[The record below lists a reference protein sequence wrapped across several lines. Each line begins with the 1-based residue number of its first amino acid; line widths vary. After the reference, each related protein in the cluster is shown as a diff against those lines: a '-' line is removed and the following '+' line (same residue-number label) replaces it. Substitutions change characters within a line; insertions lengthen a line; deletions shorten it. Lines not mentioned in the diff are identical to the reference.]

1 MSDRADF
8 PPGGISEAARRLK
21 ALRQEAGLS
30 MSAVA
35 RHLGHRHPSRY
46 QHYEDRFRR
55 TYLPVELAERLA
67 PLFAERGV
75 SADAVRALAGLPP
88 IVERLERMPLRSQM
102 ARKDL
107 PVLGGA
113 MGGDAGYFCND
124 GTAKDY
130 ALRPPSLTGVADA
143 FAVLVYGDSM
153 EPRYMR
159 GEIVHVD
166 PGRPLT
172 SGCFVIVELV
182 DGRGMIKQF
191 LRQDGR
197 GVVLRQFRPERELR
211 IERKRIVRMARIV
224 GSAER

>member
-1 MSDRADF
+1 
-8 PPGGISEAARRLK
+8 
-21 ALRQEAGLS
+21 
-30 MSAVA
+30 
-35 RHLGHRHPSRY
+35 
-46 QHYEDRFRR
+46 
-55 TYLPVELAERLA
+55 
-67 PLFAERGV
+67 
-75 SADAVRALAGLPP
+75 
-88 IVERLERMPLRSQM
+88 
-102 ARKDL
+102 
-107 PVLGGA
+107 
-113 MGGDAGYFCND
+113 
-124 GTAKDY
+124 
-130 ALRPPSLTGVADA
+130 VADA

-172 SGCFVIVELV
+172 SGCFVVVELA